1 MTDDSEFFKIIAEID
16 NRRELGE
23 LHTPEG
29 GDLVDKA
36 WSLAPEGILK
46 VWLDR
51 AVELGMIQTPLA
63 HQARSA
69 EELK

>member
-1 MTDDSEFFKIIAEID
+1 MKTDNEFFEIMAEID

-23 LHTPEG
+23 LHTEEG

-36 WSLAPEGILK
+36 WSLAPDSILRT
-46 VWLDR
+46 WMDM
-51 AVELGMIQTPLA
+51 AAEWGMIQTPLS
-63 HQARSA
+63 HPARSA